1 MAFPIVMPSF
11 GMYTAEGTLVSWLQA
26 PGAAVREGEPVLE
39 IETDK
44 ATQEVVA
51 PANGFLHPV
60 MKVGSRLQEQ
70 MVIGYVLSE
79 GEVPPSA
86 GPTGSR
92 LDASSPLTKPTRT
105 GTGDFV
111 KASPSARRLAQEH

>member
-11 GMYTAEGTLVSWLQA
+11 GMYTAEGTLVSWLPA

-51 PANGFLHPV
+51 PVNGFLHPV
-60 MKVGSRLQEQ
+60 LEVGARLQEQ
-70 MVIGYVLSE
+70 MVIGYVLAE
-79 GEVPPSA
+79 GEKPPSTD
-86 GPTGSR
+86 PTGSQSNVATR
-92 LDASSPLTKPTRT
+92 LTKPART
-105 GTGDFV
+105 GSGEFV
-111 KASPSARRLAQEH
+111 KASPSARR

>member
-26 PGAAVREGEPVLE
+26 PGAVVREGEPVLE

-60 MKVGSRLQEQ
+60 LKVGARLQEQ
-70 MVIGYVLSE
+70 MVIGYVLAE
-79 GEVPPSA
+79 GEVPPS
-86 GPTGSR
+86 PESVDTGSNTPLR
-92 LDASSPLTKPTRT
+92 LTKTPRT
-105 GTGDFV
+105 GTDDFV
-111 KASPSARRLAQEH
+111 KA